1 MTAELAR
8 PIVPPYLIELLQHLD
23 RDDLG
28 DALASNNAERE
39 LVRLAID
46 AESKLSEWSDDSQF
60 WNSMSRF
67 IASPGAVTSEPIQMD
82 RRVDFAELLDD
93 EVEIAILS
101 NALQGHDQ
109 LANTVLLEAPTFFR
123 PITNPQVA
131 ENVKEAVVQINVKVT
146 VALNAPPTQRRPW
159 RLAKTLRRVFK
170 AAAGGIL
177 IAADVFVPDPTL
189 SVRVASVAGGI
200 DMILDAAES
209 IELSNRMAPT

>member
-8 PIVPPYLIELLQHLD
+8 PIVPPYLIELFQHLD

-46 AESKLSEWSDDSQF
+46 AESKLGEWSNDSQF

-67 IASPGAVTSEPIQMD
+67 IASPGAVTSGPIP
-82 RRVDFAELLDD
+82 FAELLDD
-93 EVEIAILS
+93 EAEIAILS
-101 NALQGHDQ
+101 NALQGDDQ
-109 LANTVLLEAPTFFR
+109 LANTVLLEAPTFFP
-123 PITNPQVA
+123 PITSPQVA
-131 ENVKEAVVQINVKVT
+131 EDVKKAVAQINENVI

-189 SVRVASVAGGI
+189 LVRVASVAGGI
-200 DMILDAAES
+200 DMILDAAKS
-209 IELSNRMAPT
+209 TG